1 MNDTQILATKTWIE
15 TVVIGLNLCPFA
27 RRPFDGGTI
36 RYAVSEATDTHA
48 LIIDF
53 TRELRLLVET
63 PIAEVETTL
72 LIHPYVLQDFADYND
87 FLSVADDAIEQLQ
100 LRGIVQVAS
109 FHPQYQFAGTVPNAM
124 ENYTNRSP
132 YPMLHML
139 REESISR
146 VANDRA
152 FLDSI
157 PERNIATMQA
167 LDRNAFLKLWQS
179 IAKPPPEST

>member
-1 MNDTQILATKTWIE
+1 MNETILATKTWIE

-36 RYAVSEATDTHA
+36 RYAVSEATDTGT
-48 LIIDF
+48 LRDDF
-53 TRELRLLVET
+53 IRELRYLIES
-63 PIAEVETTL
+63 PITEVETTL
-72 LIHPYVLQDFADYND
+72 LIHPQVLQDFADYND
-87 FLSVADDAIEQLQ
+87 FLSVADDIVEQLE

-124 ENYTNRSP
+124 ENYTNRSL
-132 YPMLHML
+132 YPMLHLL

-146 VANDRA
+146 VANDRE

-157 PERNIATMQA
+157 PERNIATMRA
-167 LDRNAFLKLWQS
+167 LDRKQFLKRWQS
-179 IAKPPPEST
+179 MAGQ

>member
-1 MNDTQILATKTWIE
+1 MNETQILATKTWIE

-36 RYAVSEATDTHA
+36 RYAVSAATDTA
-48 LIIDF
+48 TLKIDF
-53 TRELRLLVET
+53 IRELQWLVET
-63 PIAEVETTL
+63 PITEVETTL
-72 LIHPYVLQDFADYND
+72 LIHPHVLQDFADYND
-87 FLSVADDAIEQLQ
+87 FLGVADDAIEQLQ

-109 FHPQYQFAGTVPNAM
+109 FHPQYQFAGTAWNAM

-132 YPMLHML
+132 YPMLHLL

-146 VANDRA
+146 VANDRE

-157 PERNIATMQA
+157 PERNIATMRA
-167 LDRNAFLKLWQS
+167 LDRKQFLKLWQS
-179 IAKPPPEST
+179 LAK

>member
-1 MNDTQILATKTWIE
+1 MNETIVMATKTWIE

-36 RYAVSEATDTHA
+36 RYAVSEATDTA
-48 LIIDF
+48 TLKDDF
-53 TRELRLLVET
+53 IRELQLLTET
-63 PIAEVETTL
+63 PMTEVETTL
-72 LIHPYVLQDFADYND
+72 LIHPNVLHDFADYND
-87 FLSVADDAIEQLQ
+87 FLGVADDGIEQLG

-109 FHPQYQFAGTVPNAM
+109 FHPQYQFAGTLPNAM

-132 YPMLHML
+132 YPMLHLL

-146 VANDRA
+146 VANDRE

-157 PERNIATMQA
+157 PKRNIATMRA
-167 LDRNAFLKLWQS
+167 LDQKQFLKRWQS
-179 IAKPPPEST
+179 ITGQ

>member
-1 MNDTQILATKTWIE
+1 MNETLILATKTWIE

-36 RYAVSEATDTHA
+36 RYAVSAA
-48 LIIDF
+48 IDIGTLKDDF
-53 TRELRLLVET
+53 IRELRFLIES
-63 PIAEVETTL
+63 PITEVETTL
-72 LIHPYVLQDFADYND
+72 LIHPHVLQDFADYND
-87 FLSVADDAIEQLQ
+87 FLSVADDAIEQLG

-109 FHPQYQFAGTVPNAM
+109 FHPQYQFAGTLPNAM

-132 YPMLHML
+132 YPMLHLL

-157 PERNIATMQA
+157 PERNIATMRA
-167 LDRNAFLKLWQS
+167 LDRKQFLKRWQS
-179 IAKPPPEST
+179 MAGQ